1 MLWFSRQ
8 FFINLLQ
15 NKYWANLSFYNAVMK
30 KIFCFLFLYIMA
42 ILAANAQLDPQFSF
56 NKETQLTVNPG
67 SAGNDGALSGI
78 ILNRYQW
85 VGVGGAP
92 KTLVFSVGGSSKV
105 FGVNSGFGF
114 NVISDEIGFFKNI
127 SVGLDYAYRTKTALG
142 ELGIGTSLGFFNMAI
157 KPDWY
162 IPEGDYFQSIS
173 EETGIIP
180 TTEASRLA
188 FDVGLGVFLRSKK
201 YFVGVSTTHVN
212 QASIVFS
219 DEARTYLPRH
229 YYLGGGCNISLPDP
243 LFELQPAVFLKS
255 DGASYQADF
264 LVDLVYKKRFSAGL
278 NYRIND
284 AICVLLG
291 FEMNSGVKL
300 GYAYD
305 LTTSAMFG
313 YSGGSHEIFL
323 SYSLDLGKNRN
334 KKYKSV
340 RYL

>member
-1 MLWFSRQ
+1 MLWCGRQ

>member
-1 MLWFSRQ
+1 
-8 FFINLLQ
+8 
-15 NKYWANLSFYNAVMK
+15 MK

-42 ILAANAQLDPQFSF
+42 ILAAIAQLDPQFSF
-56 NKETQLTVNPG
+56 NKVTQLTVNPG
-67 SAGNDGALSGI
+67 FAGNDGALSGA

-85 VGVGGAP
+85 VGIDGAP
-92 KTLVFSVGGSSKV
+92 KTLVFSVGGSTKL
-105 FGVNSGFGF
+105 FGANSGVGF
-114 NVISDEIGFFKNI
+114 NIISDEIGFFKNI
-127 SVGLDYAYRTKTALG
+127 SVSIDYAYKFQTSIG
-142 ELGIGTSLGFFNMAI
+142 EIGIGPSFGFFNMAI

-162 IPEGDYFQSIS
+162 IPEGDFFQTIA

-188 FDVGLGVFLRSKK
+188 FDVGFGAYLSSNK
-201 YFVGVSTTHVN
+201 YFAGISATHIN

-229 YYLGGGCNISLPDP
+229 YYLSGGYNIGLPDP
-243 LFELQPAVFLKS
+243 LFELQPAIFVKS
-255 DGASYQADF
+255 DGASFQADF
-264 LVDLVYKKRFSAGL
+264 LVDLIYKKRFSVGL

-291 FEMNSGVKL
+291 FEMNSGLKL

-305 LTTSAMFG
+305 LTTSALAG
-313 YSGGSHEIFL
+313 YSGGSHEVCL
-323 SYSLDLGKNRN
+323 SYSFDLGKNRN

>member
-1 MLWFSRQ
+1 M
-8 FFINLLQ
+8 
-15 NKYWANLSFYNAVMK
+15 SFYNAVMK

>member
-1 MLWFSRQ
+1 
-8 FFINLLQ
+8 
-15 NKYWANLSFYNAVMK
+15 MK
-30 KIFCFLFLYIMA
+30 RIFCFLFLYIMA
-42 ILAANAQLDPQFSF
+42 ILAAIAQFDPQFSF
-56 NKETQLTVNPG
+56 NKVTQLTVNPG
-67 SAGNDGALSGI
+67 SAGNDGALSGV

-85 VGVGGAP
+85 VGVDGAP
-92 KTLVFSVGGSSKV
+92 KTLVFSVGGATKL
-105 FGVNSGFGF
+105 FGVNSGVGL
-114 NVISDEIGFFKNI
+114 NIVSDEIGFFKNI
-127 SVGLDYAYRTKTALG
+127 FVGFDYAYKLNTSIG
-142 ELGIGTSLGFFNMAI
+142 ELGIGPSLGFFNMSI

-162 IPEGDYFQSIS
+162 IPEGDYYQTIS

-188 FDVGLGVFLRSKK
+188 FDIGFGVYLRSKN
-201 YFVGVSTTHVN
+201 YFVGFSSTHIN
-212 QASIVFS
+212 QASIVFT

-229 YYLGGGCNISLPDP
+229 YYLSGGYNISLPDP
-243 LFELQPAVFLKS
+243 LFELQPAVFVKS
-255 DGASYQADF
+255 DGASYQTDF

-284 AICVLLG
+284 AVCVLLG
-291 FEMNSGVKL
+291 FEMNSGLKL

-305 LTTSAMFG
+305 LTTSSLVG
-313 YSGGSHEIFL
+313 YSGGSHEIYL

>member
-1 MLWFSRQ
+1 
-8 FFINLLQ
+8 
-15 NKYWANLSFYNAVMK
+15 MK

-42 ILAANAQLDPQFSF
+42 ILAAIAQLDPQFSF
-56 NKETQLTVNPG
+56 NKVTQLTVNPG
-67 SAGNDGALSGI
+67 SAGNDGALTGV

-85 VGVGGAP
+85 VGIEGAP
-92 KTLVFSVGGSSKV
+92 KTLVFSVGGTAKL
-105 FGVNSGFGF
+105 FGANSGVGF
-114 NVISDEIGFFKNI
+114 NIISDEIGFFKNI
-127 SVGLDYAYRTKTALG
+127 SVGLDYAYRIKTSIG
-142 ELGIGTSLGFFNMAI
+142 ELGIGPSLGFFNMAI

-162 IPEGDYFQSIS
+162 IPEGDYFKAIS
-173 EETGIIP
+173 ESSGIIP
-180 TTEASRLA
+180 TAEASRLA
-188 FDVGLGVFLRSKK
+188 LDIGFGVFLRSKN
-201 YFVGVSTTHVN
+201 YFAGISATHIN
-212 QASIVFS
+212 QASIVFT

-229 YYLGGGCNISLPDP
+229 YYLEGGCNISLPDP
-243 LFELQPAVFLKS
+243 LFELQPAVFIKS

-264 LVDLVYKKRFSAGL
+264 LVDVVYKEKFSAGL

-284 AICVLLG
+284 AICILLG
-291 FEMNSGVKL
+291 FEMNSGLKL

-313 YSGGSHEIFL
+313 YSGGSHEIYL